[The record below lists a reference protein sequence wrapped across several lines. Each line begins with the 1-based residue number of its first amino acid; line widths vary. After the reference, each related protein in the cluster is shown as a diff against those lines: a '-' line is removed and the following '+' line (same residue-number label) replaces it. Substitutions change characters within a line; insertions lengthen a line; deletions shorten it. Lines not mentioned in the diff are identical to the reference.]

1 MDIEKKNH
9 RHLCLNSDN
18 DSEILDFQITRFE
31 SNPFPANRND
41 ACDPCVLNIQK
52 LNNTLRCRYLE
63 LFVVQECYKEE
74 LTIYNSLAI
83 TSC

>member
-18 DSEILDFQITRFE
+18 DSEILDFK
-31 SNPFPANRND
+31 NRND